1 METAKTTTEAFF
13 DIDGKLVRP
22 TGAEW
27 AGKTMRFEPAAI
39 ENMQIKQGTVLIQKN
54 ADDISYTITLD
65 TTTSADTL
73 TIIYRDEKEYTK
85 ALEIA
90 QAKPENREKMKT
102 TEVQTLFNFAEGDM
116 LTAKTEITKLLS
128 SLEEL
133 EHNDKTAYANFVNA
147 AATPNNGVIDDSQIR
162 VAIEQLE
169 LLISKDKNAKTFD
182 TLK

>member
-27 AGKTMRFEPAAI
+27 AGKTMKFEPATI

-54 ADDISYTITLD
+54 ADETSYTITLD

-73 TIIYRDEKEYTK
+73 TVIYRDEKEYTK
-85 ALEIA
+85 ALKIA
-90 QAKPENREKMKT
+90 QANTENRETMKT

-116 LTAKTEITKLLS
+116 LTAKNEITKLLS

-133 EHNDKTAYANFVNA
+133 ENSDPQAYADF
-147 AATPNNGVIDDSQIR
+147 
-162 VAIEQLE
+162 
-169 LLISKDKNAKTFD
+169 LLDASTVTD
-182 TLK
+182 